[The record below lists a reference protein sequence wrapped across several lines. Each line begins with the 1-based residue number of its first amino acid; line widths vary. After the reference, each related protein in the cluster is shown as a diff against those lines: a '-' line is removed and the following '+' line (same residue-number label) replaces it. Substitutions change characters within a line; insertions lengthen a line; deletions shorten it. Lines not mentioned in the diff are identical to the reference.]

1 MRNPGT
7 QGSLQWV
14 FVATALNDS
23 VPLDSLEF
31 LGLTPLCPPLPTPPH
46 FPAPQ
51 VLQKFLTTC
60 IKRKIIQPLDITLLS
75 KQGLFFLLL
84 IKAGDFLIW
93 FLDGTLVVFR
103 VSKMFSWGITLV
115 LRGSRVSEAASV
127 GVHAASLVFPCALLR
142 AAWACP
148 SLGGSRK
155 TNN

>member
-1 MRNPGT
+1 MINPGT
-7 QGSLQWV
+7 QGGLQWV
-14 FVATALNDS
+14 FVATALYDS
-23 VPLDSLEF
+23 VPVHSLEF
-31 LGLTPLCPPLPTPPH
+31 LGLIPLCTPLPTPH

-84 IKAGDFLIW
+84 IKEGDFLIW

-127 GVHAASLVFPCALLR
+127 GVHAASLVFPRALLR

-148 SLGGSRK
+148 SLRGSRK
-155 TNN
+155 TDD